1 MLVSRLC
8 SIASVRRLCMK
19 HISEAMDRMN
29 LEEGKKRDDDM
40 SIVEKIIHK
49 TSDPK
54 IAAILA
60 LDLLLVGVDTV
71 SWPQRL

>member
-1 MLVSRLC
+1 
-8 SIASVRRLCMK
+8 MK
-19 HISEAMDRMN
+19 YITDAVERMSQK
-29 LEEGKKRDDDM
+29 EGKRTEEDM
-40 SIVEKIIHK
+40 SIIEKITDK

-71 SWPQRL
+71 STYLLSKQPENADLLATCQ